1 MKRRKLQQPAPQ
13 LTSQPK
19 SLKEDIDPERIKEF
33 RNYLYAVYTR
43 TLVVP
48 DSTKWP
54 CIRSK
59 SAVNLACIRKEPMNS
74 FELDEFTRDTI
85 HGNIDDIV
93 NRKEAIDI
101 TEVAKQQEDGTLQ
114 NCVLIEGAPGVG
126 KTTLACILCKR
137 WINREL
143 LLQYSLVLLLRLR
156 DRSVREAQTI
166 ADLFR
171 HPDKVVQNAVAVE
184 VEKCYGNG
192 VAFIFEGFDEFPLAL
207 KTEDSIILQIIRGNQ
222 LPCATKIVTSRPS
235 ATALLQEMPTVT
247 QRVKILGFRKE
258 EIKTYVNSE
267 LSYQESLL
275 NDFRKYCTNYPHIS
289 SMMYIPLNCAIVVE
303 VYKRHKTAGKFV
315 PKTSTELYM
324 SLTKTLLLRH
334 MTDHPEHGKRKKLS
348 DILELPPELY
358 QQFSYLCKIAYS
370 GVSERQLVF
379 SDLPSDFE
387 NFGIMQ
393 CSSELYVDTGH
404 FFSYNFLHLTI
415 QEFLAAYHL
424 YVSTKEYSE
433 HLKTHCSSIH
443 FKQVLTFLAGLT
455 KLQGA
460 STKFIRSMILTPS
473 TDKFTISLDGLHWL
487 FEAQNEVLV
496 GDVLKLDS
504 PIDFIPS
511 HHLYPHDCYTLGYCI
526 THSYSTWEVDLSDG
540 RISDDQMEMIALG
553 VAVKGE
559 SRVGAGHVT
568 KLILRN
574 NLLTSKCLRYLS
586 KPSFLQCLLR
596 LDLSRNKFDSSACGI
611 IACDLLPLMPK
622 CRWIILSFN
631 KVGKGGGIPLLTKL
645 SSLPDLEELGLYETH
660 IGYEDVQA
668 LCGQLPYM
676 KNISLVDI
684 GRNDLSQ
691 ESIQLVVDTLLANNL
706 VSNLKLAMSYNKL
719 SPEHMSLLAK
729 VLRTVNNLQHLN
741 LQGCGVET
749 EGACMLASALCTR
762 DSKLRT
768 LSLNENHL
776 EEEAGIAFA
785 NTLRENVSLIEL
797 RLVKNNLGQN
807 AVQKLVNS
815 LNCNSTLRA
824 LQLSIFYK
832 SSTEIHTDFE
842 HRVIWQ

>member
-1 MKRRKLQQPAPQ
+1 M
-13 LTSQPK
+13 
-19 SLKEDIDPERIKEF
+19 
-33 RNYLYAVYTR
+33 YAIYTR

-59 SAVNLACIRKEPMNS
+59 SAINLACIRKEQMNS

-93 NRKEAIDI
+93 NKKEAIDI

-137 WINREL
+137 WINHEL

-156 DRSVREAQTI
+156 DRSVREAKTI
-166 ADLFR
+166 ADLFK
-171 HPDKVVQNAVAVE
+171 HPDKEVQRAVAVE
-184 VEKCYGNG
+184 VEKCHGNG
-192 VAFIFEGFDEFPLAL
+192 VAFIFEGFDEFPLTL
-207 KTEDSIILQIIRGNQ
+207 QTDDSIILQIIRGNQ

-235 ATALLQEMPTVT
+235 ATASLQEMPTVT
-247 QRVKILGFRKE
+247 QHVEILGFRKE

-303 VYKRHKTAGKFV
+303 VYKKHKTAGKFI

-334 MTDHPEHGKRKKLS
+334 MNEQSEQGKRKNLS
-348 DILELPPELY
+348 DISELPSELY
-358 QQFSYLCKIAYS
+358 QQFNYLCKIAYS

-379 SDLPSDFE
+379 SELPSDFE
-387 NFGIMQ
+387 SFGIMQ
-393 CSSELYVDTGH
+393 CSSELYVDTGRS
-404 FFSYNFLHLTI
+404 FSHNFLHLTI

-433 HLKTHCSSIH
+433 HLKTHCSNIH

-455 KLQGA
+455 KFQGV
-460 STKFIRSMILTPS
+460 STEFIQSLILSPS
-473 TDKFTISLDGLHWL
+473 TDNFSISLDGLHWL

-496 GDVLKLDS
+496 DNVLKLDS
-504 PIDFIPS
+504 PIDFTPS
-511 HHLYPHDCYTLGYCI
+511 QYLYPHDCYTLGYCI
-526 THSYSTWEVDLSDG
+526 AHSYSTWEVDLSDG

-559 SRVGAGHVT
+559 SRVSTGNVT
-568 KLILRN
+568 KLVLRN
-574 NLLTSKCLRYLS
+574 NLLTSNCLSYLS
-586 KPSFLQCLLR
+586 KRCFLQRLSS

-611 IACDLLPLMPK
+611 IACNLLPLMPK
-622 CRWIILSFN
+622 CRRIILSFN
-631 KVGKGGGIPLLTKL
+631 KVGKGGGVPLLTKL
-645 SSLPDLEELGLYETH
+645 SSLPDLVELGLYETR
-660 IGYEDVQA
+660 IGYDDIQA
-668 LCGQLPYM
+668 LCGQLPHM

-691 ESIQLVVDTLLANNL
+691 ESIQLVIDTLLANNL
-706 VSNLKLAMSYNKL
+706 LSNLKLAMSYNNKL
-719 SPEHMSLLAK
+719 SPIHVSLLAK
-729 VLRTVNNLQHLN
+729 VLRTVNNLEHLN

-768 LSLNENHL
+768 LSLNENYL
-776 EEEAGIAFA
+776 EEEAGMAFA
-785 NTLRENVSLIEL
+785 KTLRENVSLKEL
-797 RLVKNNLGQN
+797 RLVKNNLGQK
-807 AVQKLVNS
+807 AVQTLVNS

-824 LQLSIFYK
+824 LQLSISYK
-832 SSTEIHTDFE
+832 SSTEVHTDFK

>member
-1 MKRRKLQQPAPQ
+1 M
-13 LTSQPK
+13 S
-19 SLKEDIDPERIKEF
+19 
-33 RNYLYAVYTR
+33 
-43 TLVVP
+43 
-48 DSTKWP
+48 
-54 CIRSK
+54 
-59 SAVNLACIRKEPMNS
+59 S

-137 WINREL
+137 WINCEL

-156 DRSVREAQTI
+156 DRSVREAKTI

-171 HPDKVVQNAVAVE
+171 HPDKVIQNAVAVE

-207 KTEDSIILQIIRGNQ
+207 QTEDSIILQIIRGIH

-235 ATALLQEMPTVT
+235 ATASLQEMPTVT
-247 QRVKILGFRKE
+247 QHVEILGFRKE

-348 DILELPPELY
+348 DISELPPELY

-387 NFGIMQ
+387 SFGIMQ
-393 CSSELYVDTGH
+393 CSSELYIDTGH
-404 FFSYNFLHLTI
+404 SFSYNFLHLTI

-460 STKFIRSMILTPS
+460 STKFIRSMILAPS

-568 KLILRN
+568 KLVLRN

-586 KPSFLQCLLR
+586 KPCFLQCLLG
-596 LDLSRNKFDSSACGI
+596 LDLSRNKFDSSACGV

-631 KVGKGGGIPLLTKL
+631 MVGKGGGIPLLTKL

-691 ESIQLVVDTLLANNL
+691 ESIQLVIDTLLANNL

-719 SPEHMSLLAK
+719 SPEHVSLLAK

-749 EGACMLASALCTR
+749 EGACMLASALCTC

-785 NTLRENVSLIEL
+785 KALRENVSLIEL